1 MFSGQS
7 AIQLTRFAV
16 AAASYV
22 SVRGYLESGA
32 AFLKMMLPVEVL
44 SGFGTNWAGL
54 GNPYTDDKNRVYILH
69 NLQNHPKP
77 FL

>member
-32 AFLKMMLPVEVL
+32 AFLKMMLPMEVL
-44 SGFGTNWAGL
+44 SGFGQIGRFLATPIL
-54 GNPYTDDKNRVYILH
+54 TTRIVFTFYTTS
-69 NLQNHPKP
+69 KP
-77 FL
+77 P